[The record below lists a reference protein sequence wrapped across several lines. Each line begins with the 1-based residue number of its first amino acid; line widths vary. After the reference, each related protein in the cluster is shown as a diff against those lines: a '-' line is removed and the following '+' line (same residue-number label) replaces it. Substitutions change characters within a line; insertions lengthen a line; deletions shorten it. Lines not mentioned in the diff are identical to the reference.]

1 MRLSFNYSL
10 QAKILTGFVAVTLL
24 SLVVG
29 ALGWSG
35 LRYVSAKMSVTGS
48 TDLPAMEAIA
58 KITSNQCKV
67 KVAVRSLVNLEVTR
81 SARTALYADIE
92 VALTA
97 ADQAI
102 ADFGKLPK
110 DPKVAALWQE
120 FGAKWQDWV
129 ADSRQSVT
137 ISQQID
143 ALAIDKPQKL
153 AMEAENNFGTYRD
166 WAFEVSRTI
175 LNKQKL
181 SVPLEVEEI
190 NFGMWLLELKSDSPA
205 VMAARD
211 TLLQEL
217 KGGVSAVKQ
226 IGDFLDIDE
235 PDLAKDVFVAEVLPT
250 IEGVGRKMVSIMEPI
265 KAVLVLYGEL
275 SRHDLEKT
283 EVSLAATERIFQAI
297 SDQTRQSVQGNL
309 SASEAF
315 ATKVTMGL
323 LLLITAGAVISM
335 LIGLFLGRAISRPV
349 LKAIDE
355 LAANAQQVAE
365 SAAVVSAASLA
376 LSDGAASQAASQEE
390 AASSLEEVAS
400 MSASNA
406 DNADQANAFMRQVSE
421 VMELTGASMTALV
434 NSMEAISKGSTE
446 TAKIVKTID
455 EIAFQTNLLALNAA
469 VEAARAGE
477 AGAGFAVVADEVRSL
492 ALRAA
497 EAAKNTSELIERTG
511 KQVKEGALVAQ
522 QTNDSFLKVSEHTTR
537 VVSLVG
543 EIAQASGEQA
553 KGTHQIN
560 QAVTEMSS
568 ITQRNSAST
577 EETASAAQSMAAL
590 AGEAQGV
597 VGRLAT
603 LISGDH
609 GAGAVA
615 GGHPPLAKTAA
626 LPAPSRRSTSDKT
639 PRALPPGKATSP
651 QEGEKDGFT
660 SF

>member
-1 MRLSFNYSL
+1 MRFSFNYSL

-35 LRYVSAKMSVTGS
+35 LRYVSSKMSATGS

-58 KITSNQCKV
+58 RITSNQCKV
-67 KVAVRSLVNLEVTR
+67 KVAVRSLVNPEVTR
-81 SARTALYADIE
+81 STRTALYADIE
-92 VALTA
+92 TALTA

-102 ADFGKLPK
+102 ADFDKLPK

-153 AMEAENNFGTYRD
+153 ALEAENNFGTYRD
-166 WAFEVSRTI
+166 WAFEVSRAI

-181 SVPLEVEEI
+181 SVPLEVEGI
-190 NFGMWLLELKSDSPA
+190 NFGKWLTELKSDSKA
-205 VMAARD
+205 VLTARD

-250 IEGVGRKMVSIMEPI
+250 IEGIGRKMVSIMEPI
-265 KAVLVLYGEL
+265 KAVLDLYGQL
-275 SRHDLEKT
+275 SRHDQEKT
-283 EVSLAATERIFQAI
+283 EVSLVATEKIFLAI
-297 SDQTRQSVQGNL
+297 TDQTRQSVQGNL

-315 ATKVTMGL
+315 ASKVTMGL
-323 LLLITAGAVISM
+323 LLLIAAGAVISM
-335 LIGLFLGRAISRPV
+335 LIGLFLGRSISRP
-349 LKAIDE
+349 LQRSIDE
-355 LAANAQQVAE
+355 LTANAQQVAE

-376 LSDGAASQAASQEE
+376 LSDGAAAQAASQEE
-390 AASSLEEVAS
+390 AASSLEEVAT
-400 MSASNA
+400 MSSSNA
-406 DNADQANAFMRQVSE
+406 DNAGQANAFMREVAE
-421 VMELTGASMTALV
+421 VMAHTGESMATLV
-434 NSMEAISKGSTE
+434 ASMEAISKGSDE
-446 TAKIVKTID
+446 TKKIVKTID

-477 AGAGFAVVADEVRSL
+477 AGAGFAVVADEVRNL
-492 ALRAA
+492 AMRAA
-497 EAAKNTSELIERTG
+497 EAAKNTSELIDRTG
-511 KQVKEGALVAQ
+511 KQVKEGALVAK
-522 QTNDSFLKVSEHTTR
+522 QTNDSFATVSERTAK
-537 VVSLVG
+537 VVTLVS
-543 EIAQASGEQA
+543 EIAQASEEQA
-553 KGTHQIN
+553 KGTKQIN

-568 ITQRNSAST
+568 ITQSNSAST

-590 AGEAQGV
+590 ADEAQGV
-597 VGRLAT
+597 VDRLAA
-603 LISGDH
+603 LISGGQAAQPASH
-609 GAGAVA
+609 GRALPSPVFKPSPKRQKKQ
-615 GGHPPLAKTAA
+615 PPPVKA
-626 LPAPSRRSTSDKT
+626 LPATKT
-639 PRALPPGKATSP
+639 TAPHQDSE
-651 QEGEKDGFT
+651 QNFDDF
-660 SF
+660 